1 MMSFRYYI
9 VSVTAIFL
17 ALALGVV
24 LGSTNVSQRML
35 SVVAGDRDS
44 LNGQISELSSSQS
57 QLEASQRAGNAFAAS
72 VGPAVVR
79 GQLTGRKV
87 VLVSTPDADQADR
100 DAVRQLVAQAG
111 GTLTGELDL
120 TDAVTDPA
128 RADSARDLAIRLL
141 PSGAQL
147 NPSAD
152 AGSLLGDLVSSAL
165 LMRPQDTQPRAAAA
179 QIAAALAGLAQ
190 GGFVRAGTRPA
201 PAQLAVVLTGG
212 PFKGADAADR
222 AATLARFSAE
232 LDRAGSGV
240 VVAGR
245 TGAEGSN
252 GAVGV
257 IRADSVMSSTVTTV
271 DGVQSAVGRVAT
283 VLALRE
289 QADGRAGRYGSGS
302 SAQAPIPGASAG

>member
-1 MMSFRYYI
+1 MMSFRYFI

-17 ALALGVV
+17 ALALGLV

-44 LNGQISELSSSQS
+44 LNGQIDQLSNSRS
-57 QLEASQRAGNAFAAS
+57 QLEASQRAGNSFAAA
-72 VGPAVVR
+72 VAPAVVK
-79 GQLTGRKV
+79 GQLTGRRV
-87 VLVSTPDADQADR
+87 VLVSTPDVDQADR
-100 DAVRQLVAQAG
+100 DAVRQLVTQAG
-111 GTLTGELDL
+111 GTMTGELAL

-128 RADSARDLAIRLL
+128 RADAARDLATRLL

-147 NPSAD
+147 PASAD
-152 AGSLLGDLVSSAL
+152 AGSLLGGLIGGAL
-165 LMRPQDTQPRAAAA
+165 LVRPQDTQPRAAAA
-179 QIAAALAGLAQ
+179 QIGAALAGLAQ

-201 PAQLAVVLTGG
+201 PAQLAIVLTGG
-212 PFKGADAADR
+212 PYKGADAADR

-232 LDRAGSGV
+232 LDRAGSGA

-245 TGAEGSN
+245 SGSEGPD

-257 IRADSVMSSTVTTV
+257 VRADSVMSSTLSTV
-271 DGVQSAVGRVAT
+271 DGVQTAIGRVAT

-289 QADGRAGRYGSGS
+289 QADGRAGRYGAGS
-302 SAQAPIPGASAG
+302 NAQAPIPGASAG

>member
-72 VGPAVVR
+72 VGPAVVK
-79 GQLTGRKV
+79 GQLAGRRV
-87 VLVSTPDADQADR
+87 VLVSTPDVQQADR
-100 DAVRQLVAQAG
+100 DAVRQLIAQAG
-111 GTLTGELDL
+111 GTLTGELAL

-128 RADSARDLAIRLL
+128 RADAARDLSTRLL

-147 NPSAD
+147 PASAD
-152 AGSLLGDLVSSAL
+152 AGQLLGGLLGSAL
-165 LMRPQDTQPRAAAA
+165 LVRSQDSQPRAAAD
-179 QIAAALAGLAQ
+179 QIGAALAGLAQ
-190 GGFVRAGTRPA
+190 GGFIRAGARPG
-201 PAQLAVVLTGG
+201 PAQLAIVLTGG

-222 AATLARFSAE
+222 AATLARLAAE
-232 LDRAGSGV
+232 LDRAGSGA

-245 TGAEGSN
+245 SGSEGPN

-257 IRADSVMSSTVTTV
+257 VRADSVMSSTLSTV
-271 DGVQSAVGRVAT
+271 DGVQSAIGRVAT

-289 QADGRAGRYGSGS
+289 QADGRAGRYGYGS
-302 SAQAPIPGASAG
+302 NAQAPIPGASAG